1 MALIKQLVSRELDK
15 AAIEKKRKKIQAVID
30 ASPAFKKAVD
40 ESVGAKR
47 TKSEE
52 AFEKARIAG
61 IRALMKKNLKFAKLI
76 ADTARS

>member
-1 MALIKQLVSRELDK
+1 MALIKQLVRREIDE

-30 ASPAFKKAVD
+30 ANRAFKRAVD

-47 TKSEE
+47 PKSEE
-52 AFEKARIAG
+52 AFEKARITG

-76 ADTARS
+76 ADAAKS